1 MARKLWTAEE
11 VEKLSREQQQAIFD
25 ESIVTDLAEVPP
37 DFLARVRTDAQQLIE
52 RRETQRAE

>member
-1 MARKLWTAEE
+1 MARRVWTAEE

-37 DFLARVRTDAQQLIE
+37 AFLARVRADAQRLID
-52 RRETQRAE
+52 RRETQRAD